1 MGQYQKITIPCNSEI
16 QEILIAELGLLKYD
30 SFQEIDNELEAYI
43 LEADFDEQ
51 QLISVLEKYGIA
63 SKFKVDKLEDV
74 NWNAE
79 WEKNFD
85 PVYVDEQV
93 QIRAA
98 FHECRPKF
106 KFDIVIN
113 PKMSFGT
120 GHHETTHLMVSEQ
133 LRIDHHQKKVMDL
146 GTGTGVLAI
155 MAYKLGASSIT
166 ATDIDD
172 WCIENSKENFQ
183 LNQLKNFQ
191 ILQGSIDKLTLEDDY
206 QIIYANINKNV
217 LLEELPLY
225 AKILSPGG
233 IIMLSGFYTEDI
245 TDLKEVAAE
254 NNLVLEATK
263 SRNNWALMRLST
275 SKI

>member
-63 SKFKVDKLEDV
+63 SKFKVDKLKDV

-85 PVYVDEQV
+85 PVHVDDQV
-93 QIRAA
+93 QIRAT
-98 FHECRPKF
+98 FHKCRPEF

-133 LRIDHHQKKVMDL
+133 LRIDHHQKRVLDL

-155 MAYKLGASSIT
+155 MAFKLGASSIT

-172 WCIENSKENFQ
+172 WCIENSKENF
-183 LNQLKNFQ
+183 LINQLKNFQ
-191 ILQGSIDKLTLEDDY
+191 ILQGSIDKLTLGDDY

-245 TDLKEVAAE
+245 TDLKEVATE

-263 SRNNWALMRLST
+263 SRNNWALMRLSS